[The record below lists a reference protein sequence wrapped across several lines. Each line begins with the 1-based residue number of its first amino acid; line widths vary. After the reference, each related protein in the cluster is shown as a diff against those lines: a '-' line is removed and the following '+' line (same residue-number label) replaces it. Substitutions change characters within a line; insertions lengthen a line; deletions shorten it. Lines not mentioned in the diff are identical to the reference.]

1 MTRRSGTAL
10 AAALAFAAVL
20 STAGAAIAQ
29 QGSADSTDAPKPP
42 PRPPEGQRIINLPS
56 ADTPPAGTLALIF
69 THRFSQP
76 VEDSDWHDLWSFDSG
91 AEIGIG
97 LSYTPIENLDVG
109 AYRSSHLDVYE
120 LDAKYRLLKGPLAIA
135 VRGGWDHRSAK
146 DLENRDTFFGQAIV
160 AYSFLDRFRV
170 TAVPTYVNRT
180 AFESF
185 VSLKPVYEN
194 VFSVP
199 VAVSIAITKTVNVQ
213 GEVVYRVGK
222 ADSTGV
228 GWIAAV
234 EKTLLRHRFSFTV
247 GNQRG
252 TTVDQYV
259 SWQPAFFG
267 QSPHRY
273 YLGFNLVRQWK
284 L

>member
-1 MTRRSGTAL
+1 MTKRPGTAL
-10 AAALAFAAVL
+10 AAAFAFGIL
-20 STAGAAIAQ
+20 FSTAGAAIAQ
-29 QGSADSTDAPKPP
+29 EDSAETPKPP

-76 VEDSDWHDLWSFDSG
+76 VEESDWHDLWSFDSG

-120 LDAKYRLLKGPLAIA
+120 LDAKYRLLKGPLALA
-135 VRGGWDHRSAK
+135 VRGGWDHRSER
-146 DLENRDTFFGQAIV
+146 DLENRDTFFAQAII
-160 AYSFLDRFRV
+160 AFSFLDRFRV
-170 TAVPTYVNRT
+170 TAVPTYVNKT

-185 VSLKPVYEN
+185 VSLKPVYEDI
-194 VFSVP
+194 FSVP
-199 VAVSIAITKTVNVQ
+199 VAVSIAITKTINVQ

-234 EKTLLRHRFSFTV
+234 EKTLLRHRFAFTV

>member
-1 MTRRSGTAL
+1 MTTRPGTAL
-10 AAALAFAAVL
+10 AASLALAIL
-20 STAGAAIAQ
+20 STAAVAQ
-29 QGSADSTDAPKPP
+29 QDSSDAPKPP

-56 ADTPPAGTLALIF
+56 ADTPPAGTLALTF

-76 VEDSDWHDLWSFDSG
+76 VQDSDWHSLWSFDSG

-109 AYRSSHLDVYE
+109 FYRSSHLDVYE
-120 LDAKYRLLKGPLAIA
+120 LEAKYRFLKGPLTLSA
-135 VRGGWDHRSAK
+135 RFGGDFRTEK
-146 DLENRDTFFGQAIV
+146 NLENRDNYFAQGILAF
-160 AYSFLDRFRV
+160 SFLDRFRV
-170 TAVPTYVNRT
+170 TAVPTYVSRT
-180 AFESF
+180 AFENA
-185 VSLKPVYEN
+185 VSLKPVYED

-199 VAVSIAITKTVNVQ
+199 AALSIAITRTINVQ

-222 ADSTGV
+222 TDSTGV

-234 EKTLLRHRFSFTV
+234 EKTLLRHRFAFTV
-247 GNQRG
+247 GNQRA

-267 QSPHRY
+267 QSPHQI